1 MLIFAKRF
9 LFVAA
14 GLLVLA
20 AIVLLCINLYLQS
33 GGVQQRIRDSAQR
46 ALGAEVKIGS
56 TMYLPWSGL
65 VIRGIKIPDPENAS
79 MNFVEADALRVRF
92 ALGPLIE
99 RRFVVTECTLFQPK
113 VMVRQ
118 AESGEWII
126 PLGRQRVEVAEAP
139 RADAPT
145 QPKGVSFKA
154 ELQHVRLRGGSVV
167 VINSK
172 SREVATLERT
182 DIAAQIAPDHSA
194 KGILEIGR
202 SDFFGALKPRNIG
215 GPFTWN
221 GRTLEFPEIQGSL
234 AGGKITGKY
243 LIETGEEP
251 KFTLAL
257 QLSGVLLRK
266 LAEEAQVEPGKTEGF
281 LQGSLDLAGDP
292 RDTATFGGTGH
303 FELVSARLRPVEFL
317 VKLGELLQIDE
328 LQLLKLSDARIDA
341 TVHNERVQVDN
352 VILKSDNLILRG
364 SGPVRFNGKMNLDAS
379 LLVNRKIQ
387 QQLKS
392 VLSKNF
398 IDSEDPDYRELPFTV
413 TGRID
418 NPKTDLVD
426 KLIGAK
432 VGQDVGGMLMNILR
446 SGASQKP
453 EEKKETTTGGN

>member
-9 LFVAA
+9 LFVTA

-33 GGVQQRIRDSAQR
+33 GGVQQRIRDSAER

-92 ALGPLIE
+92 ALGPLME
-99 RRFVVTECTLFQPK
+99 QRFVVTECTLFQPK
-113 VMVRQ
+113 VIVRQ

-126 PLGRQRVEVAEAP
+126 PLGRQRVEAAEAP
-139 RADAPT
+139 KEAAPA
-145 QPKGVSFKA
+145 PVKGVSFKA
-154 ELQHVRLRGGSVV
+154 ELQNVRLRGGTVV

-172 SREVATLERT
+172 SREIATLERT

-221 GRTLEFPEIQGSL
+221 GRTLEFPDIQGSL

-243 LIETGEEP
+243 LLETGEEP

-292 RDTATFGGTGH
+292 RDTASLSGTGH

-328 LQLLKLSDARIDA
+328 LQLLKLSDARVDA

-418 NPKTDLVD
+418 NPKTDLLD

-446 SGASQKP
+446 SGATQKP
-453 EEKKETTTGGN
+453 EEKKETNAEGN